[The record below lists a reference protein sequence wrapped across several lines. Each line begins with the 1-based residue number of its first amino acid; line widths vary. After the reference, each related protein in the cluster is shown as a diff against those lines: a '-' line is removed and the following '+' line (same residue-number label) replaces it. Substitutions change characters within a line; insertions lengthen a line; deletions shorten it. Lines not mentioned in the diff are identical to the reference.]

1 MKYKIVVDSCCDL
14 PVEYRNN
21 EHFVFVPLTLSV
33 DNVNIIDDETFDQLD
48 FINRM
53 KKSENCPK
61 SACPSPDAYAKAYQT
76 EEKTDVYVVTLSAKL
91 SGSCNS
97 AEIGKGIY
105 MEEIGTNNVFV
116 CDSKSASAGEVVI
129 ALKIL
134 ELCESGKTFDEV
146 CEIITKFRD
155 NMGTYFV
162 LESLE
167 NLRKNGRLSNVKAF
181 LAQALHIKPIM
192 GADDGEIV
200 QLEQVRGMNKAL
212 KKLVETVNDNT
223 QDKRDKVLSIAH
235 CNCEDRANVLK
246 EAFLKDS
253 AYKDVI
259 VVETRGV
266 STLYANDG
274 GVIISV

>member
-76 EEKTDVYVVTLSAKL
+76 EEKTDIYVVTLSSKL

-116 CDSKSASAGEVVI
+116 CDSKSASAGEGVI
-129 ALKIL
+129 ALKLL

-192 GADDGEIV
+192 GADDGDIV

-223 QDKRDKVLSIAH
+223 QDKSDKVLSIAH

>member
-76 EEKTDVYVVTLSAKL
+76 EEKTDIYVVTLSSKL

-129 ALKIL
+129 ALKLL

-192 GADDGEIV
+192 GADDGDIV

-223 QDKRDKVLSIAH
+223 QDKSEKVLSIAH

>member
-76 EEKTDVYVVTLSAKL
+76 EEKTDIYVVTLSSKL

-116 CDSKSASAGEVVI
+116 CDSKSASAGEGVI
-129 ALKIL
+129 ALKLL

-192 GADDGEIV
+192 GADDGDIV
-200 QLEQVRGMNKAL
+200 QLDQVRGMNKAL

-223 QDKRDKVLSIAH
+223 QDKSDKVLSIAH